1 MSGES
6 PRELWRRL
14 DAALANTK
22 HADPQ
27 HSAETSLDPTDW
39 QEFRALAHE
48 VLDAALRA
56 METRSE
62 QPVWTPVAAETKA
75 ALRRTLPMNPDGAAR
90 VCMEMVESILPHDT
104 GNTHPRFFGWV
115 HGAGTP
121 IGVMADMVAAVM
133 NANLG
138 GREHGAIYVERQ
150 VIEWCRTLFGFPE
163 GTSGLLLTGTS
174 MATLVALAVARHGAT
189 GGQVKRHGVARFPE
203 LVGYCS
209 TEAHGSVAK
218 AFEML
223 GLGGGALR
231 AVPVDPAYRMDLAAL
246 ADAIAADRRAGRY
259 PFCVVANAGTVN
271 TGAIDDLPALA
282 NLCTDQ
288 GLWLHV
294 DGAFGALAALSE
306 SVRPRLA
313 GIERA
318 NSLAFDF
325 HKWMHVPYDAGCV
338 LVRDGRLHRATF
350 ATRASYLVSSNEGM
364 AAGEPWFCDYGP
376 ELSRGFRALKVWAT
390 FRVYGTQRLGES
402 IAANCALAEYLAR
415 RAVAHPELE
424 LVAPVSL
431 AIVCLRYVSPGLA
444 EAALDTLNAQI
455 VTSLQNGGVAAP
467 SLTTLNG
474 KTVIRVNITNHRTRR
489 NDIDVLIDEL
499 VATGQRLAPT
509 TDAHHAVAG

>member
-1 MSGES
+1 MSGED
-6 PRELWRRL
+6 PRESWRRL
-14 DAALANTK
+14 AAALDGAGRPDTP
-22 HADPQ
+22 D
-27 HSAETSLDPTDW
+27 HSKTSLDPADW
-39 QEFRALAHE
+39 EEFRALAHE
-48 VLDAALRA
+48 VLDAALRSL
-56 METRSE
+56 ETRSE
-62 QPVWTPVAAETKA
+62 QPVWTPVAAGTKA
-75 ALRRTLPMNPDGAAR
+75 ALQRALPAKPDGAAR
-90 VCMEMVESILPHDT
+90 VCKEMVESILPYTT

-121 IGVMADMVAAVM
+121 IGVMADMIAAVM

-163 GTSGLLLTGTS
+163 GTSGLLLSGTS

-189 GGQVKRHGVARFPE
+189 GGQVKRHGVAPFPD

-209 TEAHGSVAK
+209 SEAHGSVAK

-223 GLGGGALR
+223 GLGGEALR
-231 AVPVDPAYRMDLAAL
+231 AVPVDEAYRMDPAAL
-246 ADAIAADRRAGRY
+246 AEAIAADRRAGLQ
-259 PFCVVANAGTVN
+259 PFCVVASAGTVN

-282 NLCTDQ
+282 DLCAGE

-306 SVRPRLA
+306 SLRPRLA

-318 NSLAFDF
+318 DSLAFDF

-338 LVRDGRLHRATF
+338 LVRDGRLHRAAF
-350 ATRASYLVSSNEGM
+350 ATRADYLVSSSEGM

-390 FRVYGTQRLGES
+390 FRTYGTQRLGES
-402 IAANCALAEYLAR
+402 IAANCALAEYLAHR
-415 RAVAHPELE
+415 VAAHPELQ
-424 LVAPVSL
+424 LMAPVSL
-431 AIVCLRYVSPGLA
+431 AIVCLRYESPGMA
-444 EAALDTLNAQI
+444 EAALDALNAQI

-467 SLTTLNG
+467 SVTTLNG
-474 KTVIRVNITNHRTRR
+474 RTVIRVNITNHRTRR
-489 NDIDVLIDEL
+489 KDIDILIDEI
-499 VATGQRLAPT
+499 VATGGRIAAPV
-509 TDAHHAVAG
+509 DAGDAIAG